1 MNWSWLRVRT
11 VVRRHWY
18 VLWRSPNRWFDIA
31 VWPVFDVLL
40 FGSLG
45 AFVAQENDASRAA
58 APYLLA
64 GIMLFHVLFQCQIAV
79 TTGFMEE
86 TWSRNILNIMT
97 TPITEGEYAAGLGLY
112 AFMKLVLAMGTISL
126 VALVTYQFHLDSIG
140 WGLVPIVGVLLL
152 VGWAVSLLVIGLI
165 LRYGQSAEI
174 LAWGVNFV
182 MLAVSG
188 VFNPISAL
196 PGAVQPFAKILPT
209 TFAFRA
215 MRTLLDGRAMPWG
228 DVAWGYV
235 GAVVFCALGYAFIV
249 RMLDTFRRRG
259 YVTRFS

>member
-1 MNWSWLRVRT
+1 MSWLRIKT

-45 AFVAQENDASRAA
+45 AFVAQENTASRAA

-86 TWSRNILNIMT
+86 TWSRNLLNIMT
-97 TPITEGEYAAGLGLY
+97 TPITEIEYAAGLALY
-112 AFMKLVLAMGTISL
+112 AGMKLVMAMVTISV

-140 WGLVPIVGVLLL
+140 WGLVPIIGILLI
-152 VGWAVSLLVIGLI
+152 VGWAISLFVIGLI
-165 LRYGQSAEI
+165 LRFGQSAEI
-174 LAWGVNFV
+174 LAWGINFV
-182 MLAVSG
+182 MLALSG
-188 VFNPISAL
+188 VFNPVTAL
-196 PGAVQPFAKILPT
+196 PGAVQPIAKLFPT
-209 TFAFRA
+209 TYAFRA
-215 MRTLLDGRAMPWG
+215 MRTLLDGGGIPWS
-228 DVAWGYV
+228 DVVWGYV
-235 GAVVFCALGYAFIV
+235 GAFVFCALGYWFIV
-249 RMLDTFRRRG
+249 NMLNTFRARG

>member
-1 MNWSWLRVRT
+1 MNWLRIKT

-45 AFVAQENDASRAA
+45 AFVAQENDSSRAA

-86 TWSRNILNIMT
+86 TWSRNLLNIMT
-97 TPITEGEYAAGLGLY
+97 TPITEMEYAAGLAVY
-112 AFMKLVLAMGTISL
+112 AFMKLVMAMVTISI

-140 WGLVPIVGVLLL
+140 WGLVPIVGVLLM

-165 LRYGQSAEI
+165 LRFGQSAEI

-188 VFNPISAL
+188 VFNPVTAL
-196 PGAVQPFAKILPT
+196 PGWVQPLAKVLPT
-209 TFAFRA
+209 TYAFRA
-215 MRTLLDGRAMPWG
+215 MRALLDGQSIPWD
-228 DVAWGYV
+228 DVVAGYV
-235 GAVVFCALGYAFIV
+235 GAAAFCALGFWFIV
-249 RMLDTFRRRG
+249 RMLNTFRARG

>member
-1 MNWSWLRVRT
+1 MSWLRVKT

-45 AFVAQENDASRAA
+45 AFVAQENTASRAA

-86 TWSRNILNIMT
+86 TWSRNLLNIMT
-97 TPITEGEYAAGLGLY
+97 TPITELEYAAGLAVY
-112 AFMKLVLAMGTISL
+112 AGMKLVMAMITISV

-140 WGLVPIVGVLLL
+140 WGLVPIVGILLM

-165 LRYGQSAEI
+165 LRFGQSAEI

-188 VFNPISAL
+188 VFNPVTAL
-196 PGAVQPFAKILPT
+196 PGYVQPLAKVLPT
-209 TFAFRA
+209 TYAFRA
-215 MRTLLDGRAMPWG
+215 MRHLLDGGAIPWD
-228 DVAWGYV
+228 DVAKGYL
-235 GAVVFCALGYAFIV
+235 GAFAFCALSYWFIV
-249 RMLDTFRRRG
+249 RMLSTFRARG

>member
-1 MNWSWLRVRT
+1 MSWLRIRT
-11 VVRRHWY
+11 VVRRHWF

-86 TWSRNILNIMT
+86 TWSRNLLNIMT
-97 TPITEGEYAAGLGLY
+97 TPITEIEYTAGLAVY
-112 AFMKLVLAMGTISL
+112 AFIKLVMAMMTISL
-126 VALVTYQFHLDSIG
+126 VALITYQFHLDTIG
-140 WGLVPIVGVLLL
+140 WGLVPIVGILLV
-152 VGWAVSLLVIGLI
+152 VGWAVSLFVIGLI
-165 LRYGQSAEI
+165 LRFGQSAEI
-174 LAWGVNFV
+174 LAWGLNFV
-182 MLAVSG
+182 LLALSG

-196 PGAVQPFAKILPT
+196 PAAVQPIARVLPT
-209 TFAFRA
+209 TFAFSA
-215 MRTLLDGRAMPWG
+215 MRTLLDGGAVPWD
-228 DVAWGYV
+228 DVLWGYLGSV
-235 GAVVFCALGYAFIV
+235 VLLAVAYWFVV
-249 RMLDTFRRRG
+249 HMLNTFRARG
-259 YVTRFS
+259 FVTRFS